1 MAKAIVEKEEKKEE
15 LKNVNIDNTKE
26 AKKKTTS
33 SKSATKEVSK
43 KAKEVK
49 SVTKTQDKAT
59 KSAKS
64 KKTTQKKTTT
74 SSKVTNKTK
83 EKSSASEQK
92 TGKTQKKT
100 TTSKAK
106 NKAIKQDTTKESI
119 DIKDDIAEED
129 VAKKKLE
136 TEELKITKESIEQL
150 KEKINLHEK
159 IRKLENDII
168 SKQEAIKKL
177 ENEIM
182 LNKEEIGR
190 IQKTEGN
197 IESKETEEKQTNTKK
212 SKKGIKI
219 LKRIL
224 ISIIIIGIIGIS
236 TVAFLFYGPY
246 KGFRDWWITTA
257 MTTMRHQYLATWFFN
272 QETID
277 EVLSKNR
284 VEEVDEI
291 TDTSLI
297 VPIENNK
304 EEITYKNKYEKQIL
318 AKGLNKEE
326 YDIYDDTEDYRII
339 KIEEKKYSGYLAVVY
354 DPSRVQAV
362 ASKDIGKSGQYL
374 TTMVQENDAILGI
387 NGGGFLDEGY
397 NGNGSTPHGI
407 TITKGRVIS
416 ANKYSGVGG
425 LIGFD
430 NENRLVLG
438 KMNLTQSRA
447 MNIRDAVTWGPYL
460 IINGEKS
467 QVLGNGGWGTA
478 PRTAIGQRQDGIVL
492 MLVIDGRRATK
503 PGADMNDLIE
513 IMERYGAYNAVNL
526 DGGTSSAMVVGNK
539 IINDPID
546 ASGAHRTRYIATGFI
561 LTKKVED

>member
-1 MAKAIVEKEEKKEE
+1 MAKTIVEKEEI
-15 LKNVNIDNTKE
+15 KNVNIDKPTE
-26 AKKKTTS
+26 EKKKTTS
-33 SKSATKEVSK
+33 RKTATKAVNKNVKEEKTVAKTQSK
-43 KAKEVK
+43 DTKSTKAKKTTRKKTTESPKAKEGRQENSLTSEK
-49 SVTKTQDKAT
+49 TK
-59 KSAKS
+59 
-64 KKTTQKKTTT
+64 KKITTT
-74 SSKVTNKTK
+74 AKINGNAIDNDTK
-83 EKSSASEQK
+83 KENAVEKRSE
-92 TGKTQKKT
+92 T
-100 TTSKAK
+100 A
-106 NKAIKQDTTKESI
+106 
-119 DIKDDIAEED
+119 
-129 VAKKKLE
+129 
-136 TEELKITKESIEQL
+136 ELKITKESIEQL

-159 IRKLENDII
+159 IRKLENEII

-177 ENEIM
+177 ENEII
-182 LNKEEIGR
+182 LNKQEINKIQNLEEDS
-190 IQKTEGN
+190 EN
-197 IESKETEEKQTNTKK
+197 KEAEQKQTNKK
-212 SKKGIKI
+212 KNKNGISILKKI
-219 LKRIL
+219 LIVIL
-224 ISIIIIGIIGIS
+224 ILGIIGIS
-236 TVAFLFYGPY
+236 TAIFLFYGPY

-272 QETID
+272 KETIE

-284 VEEVDEI
+284 VEEVDGI
-291 TDTSLI
+291 TDTTLI

-304 EEITYKNKYEKQIL
+304 DEITYKNKYEKQIL

-326 YDIYDDTEDYRII
+326 YDIYEDTEDYRIV
-339 KIEEKKYSGYLAVVY
+339 KIEGKKYSGYLAVIY

-407 TITKGRVIS
+407 TITKGKVIS

-430 NENRLVLG
+430 NDNRLVLG
-438 KMNLTQSRA
+438 KMNLTQARA

-503 PGADMNDLIE
+503 PGADMNELIE